1 MPTLRTRNGG
11 SGVSEEHEHEDDEEN
26 DEHEPPPRLSWRE
39 ATYRFPPLR
48 NALAAGLLL
57 LTGLIIEWTG
67 GPEAV
72 ALALFL
78 IAIPLGAWYFAR
90 EALEE
95 LVEEREIGI
104 ELLMSLAAIGAM
116 VFGLFE
122 EAAALVVLYASAEAV
137 EELTFARTRSAI
149 RELLDLAPKQAHLLR
164 DGREELVPVE
174 ELRPGDRFL
183 VRPGEA
189 LPTDGIIRSGQGS
202 LNEAPVTGESVPV
215 EKGEGQEVFAGSVNG
230 TTALEVEATRT
241 FEDNSLAR
249 IVHLVEEAQAQKSRT
264 QRFVDRFSDR
274 YSPAVLATGAL
285 IAVVPPLFFGGDWSE
300 WALRG
305 VTVLVAGAP
314 CALVM
319 SIPVAVAAAIS
330 RGGREGI
337 LIKGGAQLEALG
349 RIRAV
354 AFDKTGT
361 LTKGSPEVT
370 DVVSLD
376 GSDPQDALALA
387 ASVESRSEH
396 PLAKA
401 IVAHALQTGMQP
413 APVEDFEA
421 LVGHGARAR
430 LDGRDLWVGSPR
442 LVDELAP
449 DAALPADVERLQEE
463 GKTVV
468 ALGDG
473 PRVLALLALRDEPR
487 PEAPEAIAA
496 LRRLGVRQIVMLT
509 GDNERTG
516 QAIAGALGI
525 DEVLAEL
532 RPEDK
537 VAAVEQLRER
547 YGAIAMV
554 GDGINDAP
562 ALASADLGIAMGAA
576 GSDAAIEAAD
586 VALMAD
592 DVTKVAE
599 ALRLGRRAVRI
610 SRQNLIFSIAL
621 LAVLIPSAVVGLL
634 TVVGAVLVHEVSEL
648 LAVGNGVRA
657 AKREPI
663 PATAT

>member
-1 MPTLRTRNGG
+1 M
-11 SGVSEEHEHEDDEEN
+11 SEEHEREEH
-26 DEHEPPPRLSWRE
+26 HEPPTRLSWRE

-48 NALAAGLLL
+48 NALAAGVLLL
-57 LTGLIIEWTG
+57 AGLIIEWTG
-67 GPEAV
+67 GPEAA
-72 ALALFL
+72 ALPLFL
-78 IAIPLGAWYFAR
+78 LAIAFGAWYFAR
-90 EALEE
+90 EALDE

-122 EAAALVVLYASAEAV
+122 EAAALVFLYSTAEAV

-149 RELLDLAPKQAHLLR
+149 RELLDLAPKQVHLLR
-164 DGREELVPVE
+164 GGREDLVPVE
-174 ELRPGDRFL
+174 QLRPGDRFL

-189 LPTDGIIRSGQGS
+189 LPTDGVIRSGQGT

-215 EKGEGQEVFAGSVNG
+215 EKGEGHEVFAGSVNG
-230 TTALEVEATRT
+230 TSALEVEATRA

-285 IAVVPPLFFGGDWSE
+285 LAVIPPLAFGGDWSE

-319 SIPVAVAAAIS
+319 SVPVAVAAAIS
-330 RGGREGI
+330 RGREGV

-349 RIRAV
+349 RIRVV

-361 LTKGSPEVT
+361 LTKGSLEVT
-370 DVVSLD
+370 DIVSLD
-376 GSDPQDALALA
+376 GRGPEEALALA
-387 ASVESRSEH
+387 AAVEARSEH

-401 IVAHALQTGMQP
+401 IVARALRTGTRL
-413 APVEDFEA
+413 APVDDFQA

-430 LDGRDLWVGSPR
+430 LDGRDVWVGSPR
-442 LVDELAP
+442 LVDEVAP
-449 DAALPADVERLQEE
+449 GASLPPAIERLQDE

-468 ALGDG
+468 VVGDG

-487 PEAPEAIAA
+487 PEAPEALAA
-496 LRRLGVRQIVMLT
+496 LRRLGIRQIVMVT
-509 GDNERTG
+509 GDHERTG
-516 QAIAGALGI
+516 RAIASALGV
-525 DEVLAEL
+525 DQVLAEL

-537 VAAVEQLRER
+537 VDAVERLRESH
-547 YGAIAMV
+547 GAIAMV

-562 ALASADLGIAMGAA
+562 ALARADLGIAMGAV

-592 DVTKVAE
+592 DLTKVAE
-599 ALRLGRRAVRI
+599 ALRLGRRAMRI
-610 SRQNLIFSIAL
+610 SRQNLIFSVAL

-634 TVVGAVLVHEVSEL
+634 TVVAAVLAHEIAEL
-648 LAVGNGVRA
+648 LAVSNGVRA
-657 AKREPI
+657 AKREPL
-663 PATAT
+663 PAAAA

>member
-1 MPTLRTRNGG
+1 VE
-11 SGVSEEHEHEDDEEN
+11 SSVSEEHEHDEDEER
-26 DEHEPPPRLSWRE
+26 EPPPRLSWRE

-48 NALAAGLLL
+48 NALAAGVLLL
-57 LTGLIIEWTG
+57 AGLIVEWSG
-67 GPEAV
+67 GPEAA
-72 ALALFL
+72 ALPLFL
-78 IAIPLGAWYFAR
+78 LAIGLGGWYFGR

-122 EAAALVVLYASAEAV
+122 EAAALVVLYATAEAV

-164 DGREELVPVE
+164 DGREELVAVE
-174 ELRPGDRFL
+174 QLRPGDRFL

-189 LPTDGIIRSGQGS
+189 LPTDGIIRLGQGT

-230 TTALEVEATRT
+230 TTALEVEATRA

-274 YSPAVLATGAL
+274 YSPVVLATGAL
-285 IAVVPPLFFGGDWSE
+285 IALVPPLLFGGDWSE

-319 SIPVAVAAAIS
+319 SVPVAVAAAIS
-330 RGGREGI
+330 RGGREGV

-370 DVVSLD
+370 DIVSLD
-376 GSDPQDALALA
+376 SREPQEVLELA
-387 ASVESRSEH
+387 ASVEARSEH

-401 IVAHALQTGMQP
+401 IVARALRADVRP
-413 APVEDFEA
+413 VAVEDFQA

-430 LDGRDLWVGSPR
+430 LDGREVWVGSPR
-442 LVDELAP
+442 LADELAP
-449 DAALPADVERLQEE
+449 AASLPADVERLQDE

-468 ALGDG
+468 VVGDG

-487 PEAPEAIAA
+487 PEAREALAA
-496 LRRLGVRQIVMLT
+496 LRRLGIRQIAMLT

-516 QAIAGALGI
+516 RAIAGELGI

-537 VAAVEQLRER
+537 VRAVERLRER

-562 ALASADLGIAMGAA
+562 ALASADVGIAMGAA

-648 LAVGNGVRA
+648 LAVGNGLRA
-657 AKREPI
+657 AKREPV
-663 PATAT
+663 PAAAV

>member
-1 MPTLRTRNGG
+1 M
-11 SGVSEEHEHEDDEEN
+11 SGEHEHDVDEDEGEER
-26 DEHEPPPRLSWRE
+26 EPPPRLSWRE

-48 NALAAGLLL
+48 NALAAGALLFA
-57 LTGLIIEWTG
+57 GLIVEWLG
-67 GPEAV
+67 GPDAV
-72 ALALFL
+72 AIPLFL
-78 IAIPLGAWYFAR
+78 LAIGLGAWYFAR
-90 EALEE
+90 EAVEE
-95 LVEEREIGI
+95 FVEEREIGI

-122 EAAALVVLYASAEAV
+122 EAAALVFLYATAEAV

-164 DGREELVPVE
+164 DGRWKLVPAE
-174 ELRPGDRFL
+174 QLRPGDRFL

-189 LPTDGIIRSGQGS
+189 LPTDGIIRDGRGT

-215 EKGEGQEVFAGSVNG
+215 EKSEGQEVFAGSVNG
-230 TTALEVEATRT
+230 TTALEVEATRA

-249 IVHLVEEAQAQKSRT
+249 IVHLVEEAQAQKSQT

-274 YSPAVLATGAL
+274 YSPLVLATGAL
-285 IAVVPPLFFGGDWSE
+285 IAVVPPLLFGGDWSE

-319 SIPVAVAAAIS
+319 SVPVAVAAAIS
-330 RGGREGI
+330 RGGREGV

-361 LTKGSPEVT
+361 LTKGTPEVT
-370 DVVSLD
+370 DIVSLD
-376 GSDPQDALALA
+376 GREPQEALALA
-387 ASVESRSEH
+387 AAVEARSEH

-401 IVAHALQTGMQP
+401 IVARAIQAGTEP

-430 LDGRDLWVGSPR
+430 LDGREVWVGSPR
-442 LVDELAP
+442 LVWEPAPTADLPGDE
-449 DAALPADVERLQEE
+449 VGRLQDE

-468 ALGDG
+468 VVGDG
-473 PRVLALLALRDEPR
+473 DRVLALLALRDEPR
-487 PEAPEAIAA
+487 PEAPEALAA
-496 LRRLGVRQIVMLT
+496 LRRLGVRQIAMLT

-516 QAIAGALGI
+516 RAIASTLGI

-537 VAAVEQLRER
+537 VAAIERLRER

-599 ALRLGRRAVRI
+599 ALRLGRRAMRI

-634 TVVGAVLVHEVSEL
+634 TVVGAVLAHEISEL

-657 AKREPI
+657 AKREPL
-663 PATAT
+663 PAQGT